1 MLSSVIAALKKIEH
15 GFKHIIE
22 AGDKIMAD
30 AAQDH
35 LKTATALI
43 AGNSY
48 QERMLGVYLL
58 GLLSPGNEKALHLL
72 KTKVVKDEDWR
83 VQEMLAKA
91 IDHYCKTIGYE
102 QALPEI
108 KHWCSDADPLLN
120 RAVVE
125 GLRIWTGRPYFKEH
139 PEVAI
144 ALISKLRS
152 KDSEYLRKSVG
163 NALRDIRKKHQP
175 LVDQEVATWNLSDKG
190 IGIIYKLVM
199 K

>member
-1 MLSSVIAALKKIEH
+1 MLSSVIAELKKVEH
-15 GFKHIIE
+15 GFKHIVE

-30 AAQDH
+30 RGLDH

-43 AGNSY
+43 DGDSY

-58 GLLSPGNEKALHLL
+58 GLLSPEQEKALHLL
-72 KTKVVKDEDWR
+72 TTKVVRDEDWR

-91 IDHYCKTIGYE
+91 IDHYCKVIGYE
-102 QALPEI
+102 EALPEI
-108 KHWCSDADPLLN
+108 HRWLSHLNPLLN

-125 GLRIWTGRPYFKEH
+125 GLRIWTSRPYFKEH

-144 ALISKLRS
+144 EGISKLRL
-152 KDSEYLRKSVG
+152 KNSEYLRKAVG
-163 NALRDIRKKHQP
+163 NALRDIRKRHP
-175 LVDQEVATWNLSDKG
+175 ALVEQEVKNWDLSDKG
-190 IGIIYKLVM
+190 ILFTYKLVM

>member
-1 MLSSVIAALKKIEH
+1 MLSSVIAELKKIER

-30 AAQDH
+30 AGLDH

-43 AGNSY
+43 AGDSY

-58 GLLSPGNEKALHLL
+58 ALLSPEDEEALHLL
-72 KTKVVKDEDWR
+72 KTKVARDEDWR

-91 IDHYCKTIGYE
+91 IDHYCKVVGYE
-102 QALPEI
+102 EALPEI
-108 KHWCSDADPLLN
+108 KRWFSDPNPLLN

-125 GLRIWTGRPYFKEH
+125 GLRIWTSRPYFKEH
-139 PEVAI
+139 PEEAI
-144 ALISKLRS
+144 ELISRLRLKNS
-152 KDSEYLRKSVG
+152 GYLRKAVG
-163 NALRDIRKKHQP
+163 NALRDIRKRHP
-175 LVDQEVATWNLSDKG
+175 ALVAQEVEHWDMSDKG
-190 IGIIYKLVM
+190 IVFTYKLVM

>member
-1 MLSSVIAALKKIEH
+1 MLSAVIAALKKIEH
-15 GFKHIIE
+15 GFKHIME
-22 AGDKIMAD
+22 AGDKIMDD
-30 AAQDH
+30 AELDH

-58 GLLSPGNEKALHLL
+58 GLLSPEKDGALQLL
-72 KTKVVKDEDWR
+72 KTKVAGDEDWR

-91 IDHYCKTIGYE
+91 IDHYCRVIGYE
-102 QALPEI
+102 AALPEI
-108 KHWCSDADPLLN
+108 KRWCSHANPLLN

-144 ALISKLRS
+144 ALISKLRV

-163 NALRDIRKKHQP
+163 NALRDIRKKHKG
-175 LVDQEVATWNLSDKG
+175 LVDQEVASWDQADKG
-190 IGIIYKLVM
+190 IVFIYKLVM